1 MLASHDRNRGDCF
14 DVCRGCGRQTGNIAY
29 FLQASESTS
38 QMGLAIAN
46 AYPGELRFTR
56 VVR

>member
-1 MLASHDRNRGDCF
+1 VAGYAGDQRGFLQLLARDP
-14 DVCRGCGRQTGNIAY
+14 QTGNIAY
-29 FLQASESTS
+29 FLQASDSTS
-38 QMGLAIAN
+38 QVGLAIAN